1 MEDDFMTGLVFF
13 LIIFLLI
20 LFALVIFI
28 LFAPITATIESLPNR
43 SRSFFIITLRIS
55 KIPVYR
61 MAFGIYFKYAAI
73 PSAFLIT
80 SRGFRRLQ
88 LSFQKKKKPLSPFV
102 RRLVRAAL
110 HTLDFPKISF
120 TLSFGLGDA
129 KLTSQACGW
138 IQTVYSITVCIFKKK
153 IKTDALHLIPQFDKE
168 AFSLECFCIIKIKVA
183 DIIKE
188 SIKQKGGGL
197 YYASN
202 RKYFTDNHVGN

>member
-1 MEDDFMTGLVFF
+1 MTGLVFF

-28 LFAPITATIESLPNR
+28 LFAPITATIESLPQR
-43 SRSFFIITLRIS
+43 SRSFFMITLRIGGT
-55 KIPVYR
+55 PVYR
-61 MAFGIYFKYAAI
+61 MVFGIYLKHAAI
-73 PSAFLIT
+73 PSVFLIT
-80 SRGFRRLQ
+80 NRGFQRLRF
-88 LSFQKKKKPLSPFV
+88 SFQKKKKPLSPYV
-102 RRLVRAAL
+102 RRLIRAVLRA
-110 HTLDFPKISF
+110 LDFPKISF

-129 KLTSQACGW
+129 KLTAQACGW
-138 IQTVYSITVCIFKKK
+138 IQIVYSIIVCIFKKK
-153 IKTDALHLIPQFDKE
+153 IKTDALQLIPQFDKE
-168 AFSLECFCIIKIKVA
+168 AFLLECFCIIKIKVA